1 MKAIKVDFA
10 KRKPRKKSKNKSSE
24 NGISGIGVNILEAQ
38 NNHIAINEVDL

>member
-24 NGISGIGVNILEAQ
+24 NGISGIGVNLLEVQ
-38 NNHIAINEVDL
+38 NNEQTVEQP

>member
-24 NGISGIGVNILEAQ
+24 NGISGISVNLLEAQ
-38 NNHIAINEVDL
+38 NNEQTVEQP

>member
-24 NGISGIGVNILEAQ
+24 NGISGIGVNLLEVQ
-38 NNHIAINEVDL
+38 NNEQTVEQ

>member
-38 NNHIAINEVDL
+38 NNEQTVEQP

>member
-24 NGISGIGVNILEAQ
+24 QGNAGIGVKLLS
-38 NNHIAINEVDL
+38 NEQTQQK

>member
-24 NGISGIGVNILEAQ
+24 NGISGIGVNLLEAQ
-38 NNHIAINEVDL
+38 NNEQTVEQP